1 MKEYRILLALQSM
14 FGPAYVLRHYKV
26 LVALHPRSTT
36 LGSGGVS
43 VVADIDPINPGVSP
57 VRAGQAGS
65 IRQGQGRNGEGD
77 NGVHLSCSKVS
88 VTMINTQLC
97 CLLYPVTVYFYE
109 DNTIAI
115 PIIIFTLKYVL
126 MYLRLLKKLYCHRFL
141 LLSHLYVSGFE

>member
-57 VRAGQAGS
+57 VRAGQAGC
-65 IRQGQGRNGEGD
+65 IRQGQGRNGDGD
-77 NGVHLSCSKVS
+77 DGVHPLLVCLVLPG
-88 VTMINTQLC
+88 MINTQLI
-97 CLLYPVTVYFYE
+97 LPSMSSQHY
-109 DNTIAI
+109 
-115 PIIIFTLKYVL
+115 TL
-126 MYLRLLKKLYCHRFL
+126 
-141 LLSHLYVSGFE
+141 